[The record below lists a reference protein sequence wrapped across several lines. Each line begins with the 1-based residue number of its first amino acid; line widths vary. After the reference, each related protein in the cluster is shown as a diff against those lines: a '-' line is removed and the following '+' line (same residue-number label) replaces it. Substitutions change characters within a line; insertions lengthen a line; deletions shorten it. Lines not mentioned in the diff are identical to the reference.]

1 MREGR
6 VDDLEKGSEGLRE
19 EKQTPDDEP
28 DSMPRLATKFFS
40 YTTRG
45 TLKRENSEEA

>member
-28 DSMPRLATKFFS
+28 DSMPRLAPKFSFPP
-40 YTTRG
+40 YY
-45 TLKRENSEEA
+45 KRNVENREQ